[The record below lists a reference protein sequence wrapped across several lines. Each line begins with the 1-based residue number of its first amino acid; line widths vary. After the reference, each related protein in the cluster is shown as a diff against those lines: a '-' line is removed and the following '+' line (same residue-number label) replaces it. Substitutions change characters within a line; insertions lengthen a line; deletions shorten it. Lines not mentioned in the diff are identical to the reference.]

1 MIKLSISVEMTDD
14 RAGVYPVTPRV
25 QVDFEREHKRSLVA
39 AFSDEPS
46 MEHLYWLG
54 WRSMK
59 AAGETS
65 QTFDGWLDEVASVSP
80 EGADDVPLGQPP
92 S

>member
-1 MIKLSISVEMTDD
+1 MIKLAMKVQMADD
-14 RAGVYPVTPRV
+14 REAVYQVTPRV
-25 QVDFEREHKRSLVA
+25 QVDFERQFKRSLVA

-59 AAGETS
+59 AAGE
-65 QTFDGWLDEVASVSP
+65 QVANFDNWLDEVESVSP
-80 EGADDVPLGQPP
+80 EGADDVPLAQPP